1 MEFESFNSI
10 LSESVGYRAIHSPEY
25 YDSTCIVTEKIH
37 GANFSIYILNNGTSQ
52 PKIQYASRKK
62 ILKVNDPFFNYKNFF
77 NTELESNLKK
87 IYKSLKIQTN
97 IRFIGEIFGGGI
109 QKEIDYGELDFNFFH
124 MQTSNDNIVWD
135 NIMDWGIIE
144 NYSKQFNLKL
154 VPNITFGKFTELYGT
169 LDPKFQSKLNS
180 NVLCEGLV
188 FRVTVGTD
196 LVFFKK
202 RNQNF
207 LEVKMSDNKNKNKN
221 KMSDDILACATKQRI
236 INTQSKHGFEGIKN
250 LKVLVELTIEDIEKE
265 CEIMADKETKQ
276 QLFRILAPLTKEI
289 LQ

>member
-1 MEFESFNSI
+1 MKGFCRK
-10 LSESVGYRAIHSPEY
+10 L
-25 YDSTCIVTEKIH
+25 
-37 GANFSIYILNNGTSQ
+37 IYIS
-52 PKIQYASRKK
+52 K
-62 ILKVNDPFFNYKNFF
+62 
-77 NTELESNLKK
+77 KK

-124 MQTSNDNIVWD
+124 MQTSNDNIVWN

-207 LEVKMSDNKNKNKN
+207 LEVKKIDNKN
-221 KMSDDILACATKQRI
+221 KMSDHILACATKQRI